1 MRFIKNPH
9 HFSDVDLKQ
18 IIKYLEPCCEHFKSF
33 AMWDNDNKKNIVEV
47 PEWEDKI
54 NEDVFLELY
63 NKEKPLYGNNSKNL
77 FKNNLDEVGLK
88 HWIDGIIKVLSK
100 KYQPITIRGNFY
112 YPPTGYMGW
121 HTNADT
127 PGERIYITWA
137 SEDKK
142 SFFRYY
148 DNEKNEIVT
157 DYDDKGLTIRQFT
170 IPESAP
176 HFWHCVGSECDRFSF
191 GFMVGSDV
199 TIDFDMYQKI
209 LDGLGDENITEYI
222 NKLVNEKH
230 S

>member
-9 HFSDVDLKQ
+9 HFSDVDVDQ
-18 IIKYLEPCCEHFKSF
+18 IINNLAPCCEHFKSF

-47 PEWEDKI
+47 SEWKDKI
-54 NEDVFLELY
+54 NEDVFLKLY
-63 NKEKPLYGNNSKNL
+63 NKKKPQEGNNSKNL
-77 FKNNLDEVGLK
+77 FKAYEDELGINLWMDS
-88 HWIDGIIKVLSK
+88 IKKILSK
-100 KYQPITIRGNFY
+100 KYQPIIIRGIFY

-121 HTNADT
+121 HTNANT

-148 DNEKNEIVT
+148 DTEKNEIVT

-199 TIDFDMYQKI
+199 TIDSDMYQKI

-222 NKLVNEKH
+222 NKLVYEKH

>member
-1 MRFIKNPH
+1 MRYIKNPLNE
-9 HFSDVDLKQ
+9 VEVEQ
-18 IIKYLEPCCEHFKSF
+18 IIKYLEPCCEHFKSY

-47 PEWEDKI
+47 PEWKDKI

-63 NKEKPLYGNNSKNL
+63 NKEKPQDGNNSKNL
-77 FKNNLDEVGLK
+77 FKSYEDELGVNRL
-88 HWIDGIIKVLSK
+88 IDGIKKVLSK
-100 KYQPITIRGNFY
+100 KYQPITIRGIFY

-121 HTNADT
+121 HTNANA

-148 DNEKNEIVT
+148 DTEKNEIVT

-170 IPESAP
+170 IPESEP

-199 TIDFDMYQKI
+199 TIDSDMYQKI

-222 NKLVNEKH
+222 NKLVYEKH